1 MILISFLY
9 QIEAM
14 LHKYER
20 HLEKD
25 CEFLEHEEDPSIQ
38 LKNFIMGLKSP
49 FTFAVT
55 SYKFLPIF
63 LLLAY
68 IAFLVDRWRNF
79 MVVCHTIQGRLH
91 DLGAIIGSIPERNV
105 SDEEKTQLYKLYR
118 LMNTLHIILY
128 KDLLREEFKHD
139 TLFSTLVDLDLLTQN
154 EADAYVARGSKLR
167 DSLASNLM
175 TEISELIKISSKRQE
190 LSINSKLLESK
201 SVVAHQKVCDL
212 RGLMSKFVDLSI
224 RDNPNEY
231 ILAMRVVVEL
241 LKG

>member
-1 MILISFLY
+1 MSFLY
-9 QIEAM
+9 FTEAM
-14 LHKYER
+14 LHKYEC
-20 HLEKD
+20 HLKED
-25 CEFLEHEEDPSIQ
+25 CEFLDHEQDSAIQ
-38 LKNFIMGLKSP
+38 LKSFIMGMRSP

-68 IAFLVDRWRNF
+68 IAFLVDTWRNF

-91 DLGAIIGSIPERNV
+91 NLGAIIGSIPGKNV
-105 SDEEKTQLYKLYR
+105 SDEEKAQLYKLYR

-128 KDLLREEFKHD
+128 KDLLHEEFKHGA
-139 TLFSTLVDLDLLTQN
+139 LFSTLVDLDLLTQN

-167 DSLASNLM
+167 DSLTSNLM
-175 TEISELIKISSKRQE
+175 TEISELIQISNKRQD
-190 LSINSKLLESK
+190 LPINSQLLESK

-212 RGLMSKFVDLSI
+212 CGLMSKFVDLSI

-231 ILAMRVVVEL
+231 ILAM
-241 LKG
+241 